1 MEFLVVNSF
10 TKGAVVID
18 LQTLSVTKQSKVF
31 FFELYLITK
40 TILDCENMA
49 GCQEN

>member
-31 FFELYLITK
+31 SLRIIFNYKNNFRL
-40 TILDCENMA
+40 
-49 GCQEN
+49 